1 MWMTTAIPLIRQTDV
16 QLSRGHSLALVL
28 HETAGAALSFGVR
41 DMTRA
46 LLRSLLARLTS
57 CPPDSLRFAKTVD
70 GKPYLAGPN
79 SIAFNLSHSRRYS
92 LIALSFSGEIGCDV
106 EDRFTGDDVDE
117 LSPLVLH
124 PAELRV
130 MAQLG
135 TRDRQHAF
143 RRYWVRKEAALKAM
157 GTGFLK
163 DPRQLIVGQEDAQ
176 VAWTG
181 QESRSFNLHNQTI
194 EAGCMAAVASM
205 EADCLWYVLQ
215 P

>member
-28 HETAGAALSFGVR
+28 HEPAGSALSFGVR
-41 DMTRA
+41 EVTRA
-46 LLRSLLARLTS
+46 LLARLTS

-70 GKPYLAGPN
+70 GKPYLAGPDP
-79 SIAFNLSHSRRYS
+79 IAFNLSHSRRYS

-117 LSPLVLH
+117 LGPLVLH
-124 PAELRV
+124 PAELRA

-176 VAWTG
+176 TAWTG
-181 QESRSFNLHNQTI
+181 QERSFNLHNQMI

-205 EADCLWYVLQ
+205 DADCLWYVLQ